1 MYEISAVL
9 SKENLLSKI
18 DSYSIFKYYCPNF
31 KKINKPFRSPFHED
45 KNPSA
50 FVIHYDGDFLFKDF
64 GGDSLRAVDFVMK
77 MFNLSFRDAL
87 EKINYDFGLNL
98 GGKQGEHVEIP
109 EVEESVVYE
118 KSTAII
124 KIKRRDW
131 NEKDLAYWGSFGI
144 MLETLNKFNVVPISY
159 FSINGYMY
167 KAAELSYSYEYY
179 WENDIFRRKIY
190 QPLSKAKWFSNGG
203 DVVQG
208 EGMLPKSGDLLII
221 TSSLKDVMVLYQL
234 GYTAI
239 APTSESTFVPDKY
252 FEKQTNRFKKIILF
266 MDSDAAGI
274 KQSLKF
280 NEKWGLDYILIP
292 RDINKKDVSDFN
304 RAYGYE
310 SSVLL
315 LNKLLK

>member
-1 MYEISAVL
+1 MYEITSDL

-18 DSYSIFKYYCPNF
+18 DSYSIFKYYCPNL
-31 KKINKPFRSPFHED
+31 KKVNKPFKSPFHED
-45 KNPSA
+45 KHPSA
-50 FVIHYDGDFLFKDF
+50 FVIYYDGDFLFKDF
-64 GGDSLRAVDFVMK
+64 GGDSLRAIDFVMK
-77 MFNLSFRDAL
+77 MYNLSFREAL
-87 EKINYDFGLNL
+87 EKINFDFNLRL
-98 GGKQGEHVEIP
+98 GGKTGEDIDIP
-109 EVEESVVYE
+109 TFDDTVVYE
-118 KSTAII
+118 KTTAII

-144 MLETLNKFNVVPISY
+144 TLETLKKFNVVPISY

-179 WENDIFRRKIY
+179 WENGIFRRKIY
-190 QPLSKAKWFSNGG
+190 QPLSKDKWFSNGG

-208 EGMLPKSGDLLII
+208 EGMLPKSGELLII

-234 GYTAI
+234 SYTAI
-239 APTSESTFVPDKY
+239 APTSESTFIPYKY
-252 FEKQTNRFKKIILF
+252 FEKQNTRFKRIVLF
-266 MDSDAAGI
+266 MDSDEAGI
-274 KQSLKF
+274 KQSLKL

-292 RDINKKDVSDFN
+292 RKANKKDISDFN

-310 SSVLL
+310 NSILL